1 MPLPL
6 NVVLFSVGSRGDVSP
21 FIEIGRRL
29 KARGHEVNLI
39 THFGY
44 EEIAKRASLEFIP
57 VDSPEEYR
65 EFIADQHLLNHPRGV
80 SEFIRRHSLAKI
92 VRHYELIAQACQSR
106 NTVLV
111 TRDLF
116 DTAMRLAAEKNHLP
130 LRWVFGFPS
139 QAATWKLR
147 QQLFTDLLRS
157 DIDRARAALGL
168 GKVVHGDVRLEYP
181 SGAIGLWPEWFAKV
195 EFDLPF
201 KVTPVGF
208 FRDDDGNEGE
218 IPEMIQN
225 AVNKSAT
232 PILIT
237 AGTGMYLDGEF
248 YAASAA
254 ACRSLNVL
262 GILIAQHKEQ
272 LAGDYP
278 GCVSWLGYVPF
289 GKLMPQVKLVIHHGG
304 MGTLGCAM
312 AAGVPQLVLP
322 KGADRPDNASHLKKL
337 RIAEFLPPPK
347 WQPAII
353 ADAMLRLLRS
363 PEIGEN
369 CRTLAGRLK
378 NTDGAATACELIE
391 RHAQA

>member
-1 MPLPL
+1 
-6 NVVLFSVGSRGDVSP
+6 VSP

-29 KARGHEVNLI
+29 KARGHRVSLI

-44 EEIAKRASLEFIP
+44 EEIAKRAALEFVAI
-57 VDSPEEYR
+57 DSPQEYR
-65 EFIADQHLLNHPRGV
+65 GFIADQHLLNDPRGV
-80 SEFIRRHSLAKI
+80 PEFIRRHSLSKI
-92 VRHYELIAQACQSR
+92 VDHSELIAQACQSR

-116 DTAMRLAAEKNHLP
+116 DTAIRLTAEKSRLP
-130 LRWVFGFPS
+130 LRWIFGFPS
-139 QAATWKLR
+139 QATTWKLR
-147 QQLFTDLLRS
+147 QQMFSDVLRP
-157 DIDRARAALGL
+157 DINRARAALGL
-168 GKVVHGDVRLEYP
+168 HKVVEGDARLEYP

-208 FRDDDGNEGE
+208 FRDDDGHEGE
-218 IPEMIQN
+218 IPGIIQN
-225 AVNKSAT
+225 AINKSAT
-232 PILIT
+232 AILIT
-237 AGTGMYLDGEF
+237 AGTGMYIDAEF
-248 YAASAA
+248 YAASAE
-254 ACRSLNVL
+254 ACRLLNVL
-262 GILIAQHKEQ
+262 GILVAQHKEQ
-272 LAGDYP
+272 LPGDYL
-278 GCVSWLGYVPF
+278 GCIGWVGYVPF

-363 PEIGEN
+363 PEVGAN
-369 CRTLAGRLK
+369 CRTLAARLK
-378 NTDGAATACELIE
+378 NTDGAASACELIE
-391 RHAQA
+391 QHAHA

>member
-1 MPLPL
+1 M
-6 NVVLFSVGSRGDVSP
+6 SP

-29 KARGHEVNLI
+29 KARGHTVSLI

-44 EEIAKRASLEFIP
+44 EEIAKRAALQFVA
-57 VDSPEEYR
+57 VDSPQEYQ
-65 EFIADQHLLNHPRGV
+65 EFIADQHLLNDPRGV
-80 SEFIRRHSLAKI
+80 PEFIRRHSLSKI
-92 VRHYELIAQACQSR
+92 VKHSALIAQSCQSR

-116 DTAMRLAAEKNHLP
+116 DTAIRLTAEKSRLP
-130 LRWVFGFPS
+130 LRWIFGFPS
-139 QAATWKLR
+139 QATTWKLR
-147 QQLFTDLLRS
+147 QQLFTEVLRP

-168 GKVVHGDVRLEYP
+168 QKVVEGDARLEYP
-181 SGAIGLWPEWFAKV
+181 SGAIGLWPEWFASV

-208 FRDDDGNEGE
+208 FRDDGGHEGA
-218 IPEMIQN
+218 IPEIIQN
-225 AVNKSAT
+225 AMNKSAT
-232 PILIT
+232 AILIT
-237 AGTGMYLDGEF
+237 AGTGMYLDAEF
-248 YAASAA
+248 YAASAE
-254 ACRSLNVL
+254 ACRLLNVL
-262 GILIAQHKEQ
+262 GILVAQHKEQ
-272 LAGDYP
+272 LPGDYP
-278 GCVSWLGYVPF
+278 GCVGWVGYVPF

-312 AAGVPQLVLP
+312 AAGIPQLVLP

-363 PEIGEN
+363 PEVGAN

-391 RHAQA
+391 QHAGV